1 MEGGVSG
8 VLMVNAVRLVVPG
21 EQLEGGYVI
30 TLHQEMEDRHVVGVK
45 CKLQF
50 VMLWRAVS
58 CDRNSHRVQNI
69 GSNHTR
75 KFMQKFNHFILEKLV
90 VKTREMRCLQK

>member
-8 VLMVNAVRLVVPG
+8 ALMVNAVRLVVQG

-30 TLHQEMEDRHVVGVK
+30 TLHQEMEDCHVVGVK
-45 CKLQF
+45 CKLLV

-58 CDRNSHRVQNI
+58 CDRNS
-69 GSNHTR
+69 NHD
-75 KFMQKFNHFILEKLV
+75 
-90 VKTREMRCLQK
+90 RCSKYRI